1 MFTWEVIFKPH
12 ESIDGKAANRAG
24 GDLRVEFVAGK
35 GGDFETQ
42 SLGGGGTRVKF
53 YGTLKIKSIPGGSA
67 NGSYE
72 IPSFGKKSS

>member
-1 MFTWEVIFKPH
+1 
-12 ESIDGKAANRAG
+12 
-24 GDLRVEFVAGK
+24 VEFVAGK

-72 IPSFGKKSS
+72 IPNSGKKSS